1 MPAII
6 GALVA
11 ALIGALRQYLPGI
24 LGRVLLT
31 FGIAL
36 VTNEVAL
43 PALKSF
49 VQSYF
54 GGLPSVLLAYAGAL
68 AFDKAVTLILSAAV
82 AVRAQRVILSKIGTN
97 P

>member
-49 VQSYF
+49 VQGYF

>member
-11 ALIGALRQYLPGI
+11 AIIGALRQYLPGI
-24 LGRVLLT
+24 IGRTLLM
-31 FGIAL
+31 FGIAITTHEL
-36 VTNEVAL
+36 AL

-49 VQSYF
+49 VQSYM

-68 AFDKAVTLILSAAV
+68 AFDKAVTLILSSYAAV
-82 AVRAQRVILSKIGTN
+82 RIQRVVLSKIASS

>member
-11 ALIGALRQYLPGI
+11 ALIGALRQYLPGLI
-24 LGRVLLT
+24 GRVLLT

-36 VTNEVAL
+36 TAHEIAL

-49 VQSYF
+49 IQSYM

-68 AFDKAVTLILSAAV
+68 AFDKAVTLILSAYA
-82 AVRAQRVILSKIGTN
+82 AVRLQRVVLSKIAST

>member
-1 MPAII
+1 MPMII
-6 GALVA
+6 GALIA

-24 LGRVLLT
+24 IGRVLLT

-36 VTNEVAL
+36 ATNEIAL

-49 VQSYF
+49 VQSYM
-54 GGLPSVLLAYAGAL
+54 GGLPSVLLAYASAL
-68 AFDKAVTLILSAAV
+68 AFDKAVTMILSAAI
-82 AVRAQRVILSKIGTN
+82 ATRAQRVILSKIGTN

>member
-43 PALKSF
+43 PALKGF
-49 VQSYF
+49 VQGYF